1 MRRQVKII
9 IQGGLLKGKS
19 VVCISTM
26 KGPEKY
32 PLFLLN
38 NSHKVLM
45 KRAVFHFIGIK
56 KMRLDIYPA
65 LARLLFSVIR
75 IVTTSSSRFE
85 ILGRDSPR
93 RSFAV
98 YLSPCIAGKHQEA
111 GRPEEP
117 GWG

>member
-1 MRRQVKII
+1 M
-9 IQGGLLKGKS
+9 KGKS

-26 KGPEKY
+26 KGPELY

-45 KRAVFHFIGIK
+45 KRAVFHFIGVK
-56 KMRLDIYPA
+56 KMRLDIHPA

-85 ILGRDSPR
+85 ILGRDSPGG
-93 RSFAV
+93 A
-98 YLSPCIAGKHQEA
+98 SPCI
-111 GRPEEP
+111 
-117 GWG
+117 

>member
-1 MRRQVKII
+1 M
-9 IQGGLLKGKS
+9 KGKS

-56 KMRLDIYPA
+56 KVKIFELGNMESLKQNLSMNLSI
-65 LARLLFSVIR
+65 
-75 IVTTSSSRFE
+75 SRF
-85 ILGRDSPR
+85 
-93 RSFAV
+93 
-98 YLSPCIAGKHQEA
+98 IAMQGLIKND
-111 GRPEEP
+111 
-117 GWG
+117 